1 MSGILPW
8 NSEKDN
14 EKESTHVKVFEQT
27 SCGNYISS
35 SNKPVKI
42 MKCWLLIRFVVH
54 LYNQSSSCVQEKALT
69 DQNGAL
75 QKVKLP
81 LSFMA

>member
-1 MSGILPW
+1 M
-8 NSEKDN
+8 
-14 EKESTHVKVFEQT
+14 FEQT
-27 SCGNYISS
+27 SWASYSSS

-54 LYNQSSSCVQEKALT
+54 RYNQSSSCVQEKALT

-75 QKVKLP
+75 QKVKFL